1 MRACANRCR
10 GFPARAAGARGA
22 LVLAWLGV
30 LLLFAGCASPP
41 APPAAAARELVFPA
55 APEEPRFV
63 FERSIRSSADILPEE
78 RAGELRRMVTGEDV
92 RGEPLAKPYAV
103 AVTQGRIY
111 VSDTV
116 SRFVRLFDLP
126 QGKQYRIGDE
136 EGPGQLI
143 KPIGL
148 DVDAAGNLYV
158 ADIGARAIVVYGP
171 DRSYLRRIGGD
182 KWFSRLSSVTVD
194 PSGRRVYAV
203 DLGGV
208 MSDQHRVRVFDG
220 KSGEHVMD
228 IGKRGSGPGEF
239 NLPRD
244 LAIGLD
250 GRLYVVDGG
259 NFRVVVF
266 DREGRFLSSFGSV
279 GKQYG
284 QFARPKEVAVDRDGN
299 VYVVDAAFG
308 NFQIFN
314 PAGELLLFVG
324 DRSERDGPAK
334 YMLPSGIAVDEDGR
348 VYVVDQWY
356 RKIDIYRPA
365 ALKADAGH
373 LGRRPGWAVAA
384 PAAAPVPAR

>member
-1 MRACANRCR
+1 MA
-10 GFPARAAGARGA
+10 GFPRMQWAALA
-22 LVLAWLGV
+22 LAVATAGL
-30 LLLFAGCASPP
+30 AGCA
-41 APPAAAARELVFPA
+41 APPPVADTAPKVLAFPPPPDEA
-55 APEEPRFV
+55 RFV
-63 FERSIRSSADILPEE
+63 FERSIRSSGDVVPDAE
-78 RAGELRRMVTGEDV
+78 AGELRRMVTGETTK
-92 RGEPLAKPYAV
+92 GEPLSKPYAV
-103 AVTQGRIY
+103 AVYRGRIY

-116 SRFVRLFDLP
+116 SRFVRLFDVP
-126 QGKQYRIGDE
+126 RGEQHRIGED

-158 ADIGARAIVVYGP
+158 ADIGAKAVVVYGP
-171 DRSYLRRIGGD
+171 NRQFLRRIGGE

-194 PSGRRVYAV
+194 PAGKRVYAV

-208 MSDQHRVRVFDG
+208 SSEQHQVRVFDAVTG
-220 KSGEHVMD
+220 AHLMD
-228 IGKRGSGPGEF
+228 LGKRGSGPGEF

-244 LAIGLD
+244 LAIGLG

-259 NFRVVVF
+259 NFRVVTF
-266 DREGRFLSSFGSV
+266 DQEGRYLSSFGSV

-284 QFARPKEVAVDRDGN
+284 QFARPKEVATDRDGN

-314 PAGELLLFVG
+314 PDGELLLFVG

-348 VYVVDQWY
+348 VYVVDQWF
-356 RKIDIYRPA
+356 RKIDVYRPA
-365 ALKADAGH
+365 TLKADAGH
-373 LGRRPGWAVAA
+373 LARRLQAA
-384 PAAAPVPAR
+384 R